1 MENTEIYV
9 KGILQLVCLHS
20 HALCRRFCNLI
31 FRINYKFLTIEDK
44 AIPFFVYCRMRFL
57 IFGRSVRKGKKK
69 QKNLEKESGARRRGT
84 SASYPWSLETTRR
97 RCIFAATKPAAA
109 QMEQLSEITDALQYS
124 CGAPLIPED
133 HELSGVL
140 VVRQDVSCGDR
151 VDKLYYSVMHKIGRN
166 LP

>member
-84 SASYPWSLETTRR
+84 SASYPWSLETTRW
-97 RCIFAATKPAAA
+97 RCIFAATKPTAA
-109 QMEQLSEITDALQYS
+109 QMEQLSGIADALQYS
-124 CGAPLIPED
+124 CGA
-133 HELSGVL
+133 
-140 VVRQDVSCGDR
+140 Q
-151 VDKLYYSVMHKIGRN
+151 
-166 LP
+166 